1 MRLNGLSSP
10 TEQNHG
16 VFQRWFIIIKVDEPN
31 GYMRLMVNSGNACS
45 GREWRKGMRKD
56 ELGEILKKVKRNEI
70 PLDEAVSL
78 IAAEPVTDLGF
89 ARVDHHRELRK
100 GLPEVIYCE
109 GKHKDMIHPIIDS
122 LLEKNTGNILL
133 TRASE
138 EIYEEVRAAFPEAEY
153 RKEARFILIRREE
166 AAARGRIVVVTG
178 GTADIPVAEEAC
190 IVAEL
195 TGNAVERLY
204 DVGVAGVHRLLSRTE
219 VFHDTNVVVVVAG
232 MEGALASI
240 VGGLVDC
247 PVIAVPTSIGY
258 GANLGGMAALLGM
271 LNSCAM
277 GVAVV
282 NIDNGF
288 GAGYIANL
296 INQASVREPS

>member
-1 MRLNGLSSP
+1 MR
-10 TEQNHG
+10 
-16 VFQRWFIIIKVDEPN
+16 
-31 GYMRLMVNSGNACS
+31 
-45 GREWRKGMRKD
+45 RE
-56 ELGEILKKVKRNEI
+56 ELGEILEKIKQGEMSVDDAISR
-70 PLDEAVSL
+70 

-89 ARVDHHRELRK
+89 ARLDHHRELRK
-100 GLPEVIYCE
+100 GLPEVVYCE
-109 GKHKDMIHPIIDS
+109 GKHIDMIRPIVES
-122 LLEKNTGNILL
+122 LLENNTGNILF

-138 EIYEEVRAAFPEAEY
+138 EIYEEVKGVYPEAEY
-153 RKEARFILIRREE
+153 AKEARFVLIRREE
-166 AAARGRIVVVTG
+166 QELTGKIVVVTG

-204 DVGVAGVHRLLSRTE
+204 DVGVAGVHRLLASTDT
-219 VFHDTNVVVVVAG
+219 FHAAKVIVVVAG

-240 VGGLVDC
+240 VGGLVEC

-296 INQASVREPS
+296 INKASVKAEN

>member
-1 MRLNGLSSP
+1 MR
-10 TEQNHG
+10 
-16 VFQRWFIIIKVDEPN
+16 
-31 GYMRLMVNSGNACS
+31 
-45 GREWRKGMRKD
+45 RE
-56 ELGEILKKVKRNEI
+56 ELGEILEKVRGGEMSVH
-70 PLDEAVSL
+70 DAVSC

-89 ARVDHHRELRK
+89 AKLDHHRELRK
-100 GLPEVIYCE
+100 GLPEVVYCE
-109 GKHKDMIHPIIDS
+109 GKPLDTIRPIVES
-122 LLEKNTGNILL
+122 LLENNTGNILL

-138 EIYEEVRAAFPEAEY
+138 DIYEEVKKACPQAEFV
-153 RKEARFILIRREE
+153 KEARFVLIRREKRE
-166 AAARGRIVVVTG
+166 LVGKIVVVTG

-204 DVGVAGVHRLLSRTE
+204 DVGVAGVHRLLSNTDI
-219 VFHDTNVVVVVAG
+219 FHGARVIVVVAG

-296 INQASVREPS
+296 INKASVKAERQ

>member
-1 MRLNGLSSP
+1 
-10 TEQNHG
+10 
-16 VFQRWFIIIKVDEPN
+16 
-31 GYMRLMVNSGNACS
+31 
-45 GREWRKGMRKD
+45 MRKD
-56 ELGEILKKVKRNEI
+56 ELSEILEKIKQNEI
-70 PLDEAVSL
+70 SVDDAVQR
-78 IAAEPVTDLGF
+78 IAAEPITDLGF
-89 ARVDHHRELRK
+89 ARLDHHRELRK
-100 GLPEVIYCE
+100 GLPEVVYCE
-109 GKHKDMIHPIIDS
+109 GKHIDMIRPIVES
-122 LLEKNTGNILL
+122 LLQNNTGNILL

-138 EIYEEVRAAFPEAEY
+138 EIYEEVKEAYPEAEY
-153 RKEARFILIRREE
+153 VKEARFVLIRREE
-166 AAARGRIVVVTG
+166 QELLGKIVVVTG

-204 DVGVAGVHRLLSRTE
+204 DVGVAGVHRLLARTDI
-219 VFHDTNVVVVVAG
+219 FHGAKVIVVVAG

-240 VGGLVDC
+240 VGGLVEC

-296 INQASVREPS
+296 INKAGVQVDK

>member
-1 MRLNGLSSP
+1 
-10 TEQNHG
+10 
-16 VFQRWFIIIKVDEPN
+16 
-31 GYMRLMVNSGNACS
+31 
-45 GREWRKGMRKD
+45 MRKD
-56 ELGEILKKVKRNEI
+56 ELSDILEGIKRGEVSVDDAVKR
-70 PLDEAVSL
+70 
-78 IAAEPVTDLGF
+78 IAAEPITDLGF
-89 ARVDHHRELRK
+89 ARLDHHRELRK
-100 GLPEVIYCE
+100 GLPEVVYCE
-109 GKHKDMIHPIIDS
+109 GKHVDMIRPIVES
-122 LLEKNTGNILL
+122 LLQNNTGNILL

-138 EIYEEVRAAFPEAEY
+138 EIYQEVKKACPEAEY
-153 RKEARFILIRREE
+153 MKEARFVLIRREE
-166 AAARGRIVVVTG
+166 QELVGKIVVVTG

-204 DVGVAGVHRLLSRTE
+204 DVGVAGVHRLLSSTDT
-219 VFHDTNVVVVVAG
+219 FHGAKVIVVVAG

-240 VGGLVDC
+240 VGGLVEC

-288 GAGYIANL
+288 GAGYFANL
-296 INQASVREPS
+296 INKASVKAEAS

>member
-1 MRLNGLSSP
+1 M
-10 TEQNHG
+10 
-16 VFQRWFIIIKVDEPN
+16 K
-31 GYMRLMVNSGNACS
+31 
-45 GREWRKGMRKD
+45 RE
-56 ELGEILKKVKRNEI
+56 ELGEILEKIKQGEMSV
-70 PLDEAVSL
+70 DDAVSR
-78 IAAEPVTDLGF
+78 IAAEPITDLGF
-89 ARVDHHRELRK
+89 ARLDHHRELRK
-100 GLPEVIYCE
+100 GLPEVVYCE
-109 GKHKDMIHPIIDS
+109 GKHIDMIRPIVES
-122 LLEKNTGNILL
+122 LLENNTGNILL

-138 EIYEEVRAAFPEAEY
+138 EIYEEVKGVYPEAEY
-153 RKEARFILIRREE
+153 VKEARFVLVRREE
-166 AAARGRIVVVTG
+166 QELVGKIVVVTG

-204 DVGVAGVHRLLSRTE
+204 DVGVAGVHRLLTRAD
-219 VFHDTNVVVVVAG
+219 VFPGAKVIVVVAG

-247 PVIAVPTSIGY
+247 PIIAVPTSIGY

-277 GVAVV
+277 GIAVV

-296 INQASVREPS
+296 INKASVKAES

>member
-1 MRLNGLSSP
+1 
-10 TEQNHG
+10 
-16 VFQRWFIIIKVDEPN
+16 
-31 GYMRLMVNSGNACS
+31 
-45 GREWRKGMRKD
+45 MRKE
-56 ELGEILKKVKRNEI
+56 ELSEILGKVKRDEM
-70 PLDEAVSL
+70 PLDEAIAR
-78 IAAEPVTDLGF
+78 IAAEPVTDLGY
-89 ARVDHHRELRK
+89 AKLDHHRELRK
-100 GLPEVIYCE
+100 GLPEVVYCE
-109 GKHKDMIHPIIDS
+109 GKHKDMIRPIVES
-122 LLEKNTGNILL
+122 LLEKNTGNVLL

-138 EIYEEVRAAFPEAEY
+138 EVYEEVCKSFPEAEY

-166 AAARGRIVVVTG
+166 SEQLGKIVVVTG

-190 IVAEL
+190 IVSEL

-204 DVGVAGVHRLLSRTE
+204 DVGVSGVHRLLSRTD
-219 VFHDTNVVVVVAG
+219 VFHGANVIVVAAG
-232 MEGALASI
+232 MEGALPSI

-258 GANLGGMAALLGM
+258 GANLGGMAALLSM

-296 INQASVREPS
+296 INKAAVREPPR

>member
-1 MRLNGLSSP
+1 
-10 TEQNHG
+10 
-16 VFQRWFIIIKVDEPN
+16 
-31 GYMRLMVNSGNACS
+31 
-45 GREWRKGMRKD
+45 MRKD
-56 ELGEILKKVKRNEI
+56 ELSEILARVRKDEI
-70 PLDEAVSL
+70 SIKEAVSR

-89 ARVDHHRELRK
+89 AKIDHHRELRK
-100 GLPEVIYCE
+100 GFPEVVYCE
-109 GKHKDMIHPIIDS
+109 GKHIDMIRPIVQA
-122 LLEKNTGNILL
+122 LLENNSGNILL
-133 TRASE
+133 TRASREIFE
-138 EIYEEVRAAFPEAEY
+138 EARKAFPEAEY
-153 RKEARFILIRREE
+153 REEARLVIIRREE
-166 AAARGRIVVVTG
+166 TANAGKIVVVTG

-195 TGNAVERLY
+195 TGNHVERLY
-204 DVGVAGVHRLLSRTE
+204 DVGVAGVHRLVSRTE
-219 VFHDTNVVVVVAG
+219 VFGGASVIVVVAG

-258 GANLGGMAALLGM
+258 GANLGGLSALLGM

-282 NIDNGF
+282 NIDNGI

-296 INQASVREPS
+296 INQASVAKDASGC

>member
-1 MRLNGLSSP
+1 MR
-10 TEQNHG
+10 
-16 VFQRWFIIIKVDEPN
+16 R
-31 GYMRLMVNSGNACS
+31 
-45 GREWRKGMRKD
+45 D
-56 ELGEILKKVKRNEI
+56 ELSEILHKVKRGEM
-70 PLDEAVSL
+70 PLEEAVSR

-89 ARVDHHRELRK
+89 AMLDHHRELRK
-100 GLPEVIYCE
+100 GLPEVVYCE
-109 GKHKDMIHPIIDS
+109 GKHKDMIRPIVES

-133 TRASE
+133 TRVSD
-138 EIYEEVRAAFPEAEY
+138 EIYDEVRAAFPEAEY
-153 RKEARFILIRREE
+153 HKGARIILIRREVTE
-166 AAARGRIVVVTG
+166 PVGRIVVVTG

-195 TGNAVERLY
+195 TGNTVERLY

-219 VFHDTNVVVVVAG
+219 VFHNAKVIVVVAG

-288 GAGYIANL
+288 GAGYMANL
-296 INQASVREPS
+296 INQASVREPSH

>member
-1 MRLNGLSSP
+1 MLREELRRILERIERGEMP
-10 TEQNHG
+10 VEDG
-16 VFQRWFIIIKVDEPN
+16 VSR
-31 GYMRLMVNSGNACS
+31 
-45 GREWRKGMRKD
+45 
-56 ELGEILKKVKRNEI
+56 
-70 PLDEAVSL
+70 

-89 ARVDHHRELRK
+89 AKLDHHRELRK
-100 GLPEVIYCE
+100 GLPEVVYCE
-109 GKHKDMIHPIIDS
+109 GKHIDTIRPIVES
-122 LLEKNTGNILL
+122 LLENNSGNIIL

-138 EIYEEVRAAFPEAEY
+138 EVFREVLKTCQEAEY
-153 RKEARFILIRREE
+153 RNEARLIMIRREE
-166 AAARGRIVVVTG
+166 MEPVGKIVVVTG

-195 TGNAVERLY
+195 TGNTVEKLY
-204 DVGVAGVHRLLSRTE
+204 DVGVAGVHRLLSHTE
-219 VFHDTNVVVVVAG
+219 VFRGANVIVVVAG

-282 NIDNGF
+282 NIDNGL

-296 INQASVREPS
+296 INKAAARDYGE

>member
-1 MRLNGLSSP
+1 
-10 TEQNHG
+10 
-16 VFQRWFIIIKVDEPN
+16 
-31 GYMRLMVNSGNACS
+31 
-45 GREWRKGMRKD
+45 MRKD
-56 ELGEILKKVKRNEI
+56 ELNEILSRVKRDEM
-70 PLDEAVSL
+70 PVEEAVSL

-89 ARVDHHRELRK
+89 AKLDHHRELRK
-100 GLPEVIYCE
+100 GLPEVVYCE
-109 GKHKDMIHPIIDS
+109 GKHKDMIRPIVES
-122 LLEKNTGNILL
+122 LLAGNTGNILL

-138 EIYEEVRAAFPEAEY
+138 EVFGEVRKVFPEAEY

-166 AAARGRIVVVTG
+166 SGSAGKIVVVTG

-195 TGNAVERLY
+195 TGNHVERLY

-219 VFHDTNVVVVVAG
+219 IFRDANVIVAVAG

-258 GANLGGMAALLGM
+258 GANLGGLSALLGM

-277 GVAVV
+277 GIAVV

-288 GAGYIANL
+288 GAGYMANL
-296 INQASVREPS
+296 INKAGVKGQSA